1 MQRWEDVEDVEALRD
16 TAAKL
21 GVENSSNMDRQQ
33 LIEALNTAAVSD
45 TSPEEDSQARADA
58 ESAFGDASSSS

>member
-21 GVENSSNMDRQQ
+21 GVENPGNMDRQQ
-33 LIEALNTAAVSD
+33 LIEALNTADVSGAA
-45 TSPEEDSQARADA
+45 PEDSQARADA
-58 ESAFGDASSSS
+58 ESAFGDDSSSS

>member
-21 GVENSSNMDRQQ
+21 GVENPNNMDRQQ
-33 LIEALNTAAVSD
+33 LIEALNTADVSG
-45 TSPEEDSQARADA
+45 TAAEDSQARADA
-58 ESAFGDASSSS
+58 ESAFGDESSSS

>member
-21 GVENSSNMDRQQ
+21 GVENPGNMDRQQ
-33 LIEALNTAAVSD
+33 LIEALNTADVSD
-45 TSPEEDSQARADA
+45 TSPEDSQARADA
-58 ESAFGDASSSS
+58 ESAFGDESSSS